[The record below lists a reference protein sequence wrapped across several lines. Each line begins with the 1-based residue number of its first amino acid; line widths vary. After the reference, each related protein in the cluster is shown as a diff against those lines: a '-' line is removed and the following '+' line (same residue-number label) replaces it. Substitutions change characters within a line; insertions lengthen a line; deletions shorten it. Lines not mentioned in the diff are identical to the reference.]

1 MSFNRTLTVVV
12 ISALLLPGL
21 PGLRGQEEQRNVDG
35 LIFDLRHPE
44 LDRRKTAVVGLGKHR
59 IRRAVPELSRLVKD
73 PDDLLRTALARALV
87 KIGDIST
94 LPALM
99 TLCHDSRKQTQLVAI
114 QGLIRLHVNV
124 PDGFFHGMKRV
135 VDFMNPVD
143 DDYNPLVVEPYISVS
158 PDAIDTLSTVLS
170 DSDADIRRNAAL
182 GLGILRGRRAIPALQ
197 EALELEPENGVKV
210 EMIRAFYKIGVP
222 EGGVTLTPLIWDR
235 DKKVH
240 DEAIF
245 ALGRL
250 KVESSVPA
258 LMELYNSGVTE
269 RKTILGG
276 LVPVSRNDD
285 LSRNIL
291 EALAHIG
298 DSRSQSIFMEAI
310 RDERA
315 AFRRYGAEGLG
326 RIGDS
331 NHIPTLT
338 SMFHGDEEPE
348 VLLAISFALFRLGG
362 DAHLPELVDR
372 INVDQAFYYLLELE
386 PEEVPKL
393 HPLLPIHTREPA
405 IQVRLLNVIGQRG
418 DASSLEVVEPL
429 TRSGNAD
436 VISSANV
443 ALRRLQGRHPG
454 ATLSSM
460 VVGPAATG
468 SGSGVPVN

>member
-197 EALELEPENGVKV
+197 EALEMEPENGVKV

-468 SGSGVPVN
+468 SGAGVPVN

>member
-1 MSFNRTLTVVV
+1 MSLNRTLTIVL
-12 ISALLLPGL
+12 IAASLLLGL
-21 PGLRGQEEQRNVDG
+21 PGLRGQEEQRDVDG

-73 PDDLLRTALARALV
+73 PDDLLRAALARALI
-87 KIGDIST
+87 KIADVST

-99 TLCHDSRKQTQLVAI
+99 TLCHDSREQTQLLAI
-114 QGLIRLHVNV
+114 QGLIRLYVNL

-143 DDYNPLVVEPYISVS
+143 DDYNPLVVEPYVSVS
-158 PDAIDTLSTVLS
+158 PEAIDTLGTLLS
-170 DSDADIRRNAAL
+170 DSDPDIRRNAAL
-182 GLGILRGRRAIPALQ
+182 ALGILRGHPALPALQ
-197 EALELEPENGVKV
+197 DALEVEPENGVKL

-245 ALGRL
+245 TLGRL
-250 KVESSVPA
+250 KVESAVPA
-258 LMELYNSGVTE
+258 LTELYNSGVTE
-269 RKTILGG
+269 RKKILGG

-285 LSRNIL
+285 LTRKTL

-298 DSRSQSIFMEAI
+298 DPRSQSIFMEAI
-310 RDERA
+310 EDERA

-331 NHIPTLT
+331 SHIPTLT
-338 SMFHGDEEPE
+338 GMFRGDEEPE

-372 INVDQAFYYLLELE
+372 INTDQAYFYLLELA

-429 TRSGNAD
+429 TRSDNAD

-454 ATLSSM
+454 ASLSSM
-460 VVGPAATG
+460 VVAPDATG
-468 SGSGVPVN
+468 EGDGVPVN